1 MEQKVE
7 IYPISIEPM
16 AEGGYFAE
24 CSLLQGCHAEG
35 ETFTEAINNL
45 QDVIRVHRECREERG
60 EIIPAITIKK
70 RQDFRVTVP
79 LPVPL
84 EKYVS

>member
-45 QDVIRVHRECREERG
+45 QDVIRVH
-60 EIIPAITIKK
+60 KK
-70 RQDFRVTVP
+70 CDIEFKNYAKNYHHDKV
-79 LPVPL
+79 
-84 EKYVS
+84 KIYN